1 MCFDDAVVVAPL
13 LLAYEGAYVVR
24 RDEYG
29 RRKKAKLREKVTKRL
44 QFGNK
49 TVTNGY
55 KMVKIMTKWLQ
66 FG

>member
-1 MCFDDAVVVAPL
+1 M
-13 LLAYEGAYVVR
+13 
-24 RDEYG
+24 
-29 RRKKAKLREKVTKRL
+29 TKQL

-66 FG
+66 FD